1 MQLWKAMQICVAKGH
16 RTRKNIMSK
25 KTFIVS
31 DESVNEYGFRVLTSG
46 IRTERFKAN
55 PVMFYNH
62 EREDGVI
69 GKWMNLAVEDNRLK
83 AEPEFDKDDDGLGAK
98 ISGKVE
104 RGFIRAASIGFS
116 IVSLSEDPALML
128 PGQTLPTVTECELVE
143 ISIVDLPGN
152 KNALALYDKDGKAIQ
167 LKAGA
172 DLKMFF
178 QSNTNTEHMLKL
190 TAKTI
195 TALKLSDNAT
205 AEQIEA
211 AVELALNENSQLK
224 SELKT
229 LKDAQAKEK
238 TDRVKQLVADA
249 LAAKKITAD
258 EVKDFED
265 LGMTNLAM
273 LEKQLAKLQAPNL
286 PANGIK
292 PGEGK
297 QATQTA
303 GVKSLRELA
312 AGKTLRELEK
322 ENSKLVLRI
331 KREDAD
337 LYKEL
342 YLQTYGVEPK
352 A

>member
-1 MQLWKAMQICVAKGH
+1 
-16 RTRKNIMSK
+16 MSK

-31 DESVNEYGFRVLTSG
+31 DETVNEYGFRVLTSG
-46 IRTERFKAN
+46 IRTERFEAN

-69 GKWMNLAVEDNRLK
+69 GKWLNITKEGTQLK
-83 AEPEFDKDDDGLGAK
+83 AEPELDKEDDGLGAK
-98 ISGKVE
+98 ISGKLE

-116 IVSLSEDPALML
+116 IISLSEDPALML

-152 KNALALYDKDGKAIQ
+152 KNALALYDRDGKAIE
-167 LKAGA
+167 LKGGA
-172 DLKMFF
+172 DLQLFF
-178 QSNTNTEHMLKL
+178 QSNNNTSMLKL

-211 AVELALNENSQLK
+211 AVELALSESSQLK

-229 LKDAQAKEK
+229 LKDAQAAEK
-238 TDRVKQLVADA
+238 TARVKQLCADA

-258 EVKDFED
+258 EVKDFEE
-265 LGMTNLAM
+265 LGNTNLAM
-273 LEKQLAKLQAPNL
+273 LEKQLSKLQAPNL
-286 PANGIK
+286 PSGSIK
-292 PGEGK
+292 PGDGK
-297 QATQTA
+297 HPASA
-303 GVKSLRELA
+303 GGEKSLRELA
-312 AGKTLRELEK
+312 GDKGLRDLEK
-322 ENSKLVLRI
+322 TNSKLVLRI
-331 KREDAD
+331 KREAPE

-342 YLQTYGVEPK
+342 YVAAYNKEPNQ
-352 A
+352 

>member
-1 MQLWKAMQICVAKGH
+1 
-16 RTRKNIMSK
+16 MSK

-31 DESVNEYGFRVLTSG
+31 DETVNEYGFRVLTSG
-46 IRTERFKAN
+46 IRTERFEAN

-69 GKWMNLAVEDNRLK
+69 GKWLNITKEGTQLK
-83 AEPEFDKDDDGLGAK
+83 AEPELDKEDDGLGAK
-98 ISGKVE
+98 ISGKLE

-116 IVSLSEDPALML
+116 IISLSEDPALML

-152 KNALALYDKDGKAIQ
+152 KNALALYDRDGKAIE
-167 LKAGA
+167 LKGGA
-172 DLKMFF
+172 DLQLFF
-178 QSNTNTEHMLKL
+178 QSNNNTSMLKL

-211 AVELALNENSQLK
+211 AVELALSESSQLK

-229 LKDAQAKEK
+229 LKDAQAAEK
-238 TDRVKQLVADA
+238 TARVKQLCADA

-258 EVKDFED
+258 EVKDFEE
-265 LGMTNLAM
+265 LGNTNLAM
-273 LEKQLAKLQAPNL
+273 LEKQLSKLQAPNL
-286 PANGIK
+286 PSGSIK
-292 PGEGK
+292 PGDGK
-297 QATQTA
+297 QPASA
-303 GVKSLRELA
+303 GGAKSLRDLA
-312 AGKTLRELEK
+312 GDKGLRDLEK
-322 ENSKLVLRI
+322 TNSKLVLRI
-331 KREDAD
+331 KREDPE

-342 YLQTYGVEPK
+342 YVAAYNKEPNQ
-352 A
+352 